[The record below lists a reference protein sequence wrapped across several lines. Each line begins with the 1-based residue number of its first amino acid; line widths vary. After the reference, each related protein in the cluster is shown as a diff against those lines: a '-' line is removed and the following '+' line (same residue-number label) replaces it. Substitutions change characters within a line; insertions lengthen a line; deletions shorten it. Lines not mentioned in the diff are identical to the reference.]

1 MANFLRV
8 IVIFRRGRVL
18 LGLIALGLVLSYGVY
33 MAFGQIF
40 VNDHARL
47 IDSSEVKDVL
57 DTETVV
63 KLNLVATGDAAIEAL
78 DKKKYSYLTIKD
90 LDKDDAHAV
99 NKFHADKQEPENGLW
114 LSDKTGKVK
123 FFCSMPEVEY
133 LPVLARG
140 GPEDLKRAPVPKSWT
155 YLYDKKHFEVRG
167 LEYNQNVT
175 AIASLKTGDGK
186 RSTTPILGLRLRPLA
201 FCGYPIVTPYNLES
215 AEYKKAQSEE
225 LGIWLG
231 LALFMVV
238 PCTFL
243 PVCILLGELFAYIGR
258 SVKK

>member
-8 IVIFRRGRVL
+8 TVIFRRARVL
-18 LGLIALGLVLSYGVY
+18 LGFIALGLILSYGVY
-33 MAFGQIF
+33 MAFGQIY
-40 VNDHARL
+40 VNDHARS
-47 IDSSEVKDVL
+47 IEPSEVKDLL

-63 KLNLVATGDAAIEAL
+63 KLNLVAAGDAAIDAM
-78 DKKKYSYLTIKD
+78 DGKKYAYLTIKD

-99 NKFHADKQEPENGLW
+99 NKFHADKQEPEKGLW
-114 LSDKTGKVK
+114 LCDKTGKTK
-123 FFCSMPEVEY
+123 FFCTMPEVEY
-133 LPVLARG
+133 LPVLACG
-140 GPEDLKRAPVPKSWT
+140 GPEDLKKAPVPKSWT
-155 YLYDKKHFEVRG
+155 YLYGEKHFEVRG
-167 LEYNQNVT
+167 LEYNQSVT

-186 RSTTPILGLRLRPLA
+186 KSTTPILGLRLRPLA
-201 FCGYPIVTPYNLES
+201 FCGYPIVTPYDLDS
-215 AEYKKAQSEE
+215 AEYKKAQGKE

-243 PVCILLGELFAYIGR
+243 PVCILLGELIAYIGR